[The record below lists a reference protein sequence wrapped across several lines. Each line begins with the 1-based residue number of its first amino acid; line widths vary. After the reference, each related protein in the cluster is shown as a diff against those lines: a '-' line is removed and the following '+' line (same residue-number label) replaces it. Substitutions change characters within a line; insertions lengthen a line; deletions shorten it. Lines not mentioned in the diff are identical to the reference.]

1 MIRQFGI
8 RLQFKQ
14 FKLSWLFHMHRQRI
28 RLVVEEAIR
37 SKCRAD
43 VHDEVVY
50 WTMTWMHKIS
60 LAFKQLVNAL
70 DDISFP
76 EHNLFF
82 NRHEFVLHVR
92 LEPCTRCIPW
102 SKRVPKSSFLMYPL
116 SAKTFPYGTL
126 ENTFHT
132 RSSNKCYS
140 RAFPEGVKFHELHHF
155 QEHSWHQFHKAIVWN
170 CVRKILS

>member
-1 MIRQFGI
+1 
-8 RLQFKQ
+8 
-14 FKLSWLFHMHRQRI
+14 MHRQCV

-50 WTMTWMHKIS
+50 RTMTLMHKIS

-82 NRHEFVLHVR
+82 NRHEFVLYVR
-92 LEPCTRCIPW
+92 LE
-102 SKRVPKSSFLMYPL
+102 SMYEICQLGLISIIFVSLP
-116 SAKTFPYGTL
+116 T
-126 ENTFHT
+126 ENY
-132 RSSNKCYS
+132 RIYDIE
-140 RAFPEGVKFHELHHF
+140 RLWIGYL
-155 QEHSWHQFHKAIVWN
+155 
-170 CVRKILS
+170 RKIKINSCGIHTAYYRLACPNLPRSLNEP